1 MEIPNFL
8 KNDLTN
14 DYLKVFLKNK
24 NIPCS
29 NTNKAELL
37 NILKHSLE
45 NKKISEPEFQDF
57 LARFYKY
64 GRNRIVI
71 SNIINLTVLNPIM
84 TKSSLEKRLSNAKEP
99 TGYFNEILEISE
111 TKESNDSMFYQSIKY
126 DENDRTILFER
137 GYFRDEKVVATDSDG
152 TPIYSYKKVFT
163 WIVIDVENRRFNI
176 HTRDLDPNYF
186 GKNTTIRQTND
197 TFLDIFKKMFSF
209 TVSSALNEERTLYN
223 IYKHMTET
231 AEAPFKNMITDEI
244 KKEISDLYIRVSDIL
259 EYNTS
264 KDKLKIPNRFERL
277 FERGLINQNFEIY
290 SRYEVGKVGIIKR
303 IVFFDGTG
311 ANVSAMVKE
320 ISENISSYDIY
331 FDTRDTLDERKAL
344 NKLWAFWYFKS
355 SLDSKEEKY
364 EVKMEIE
371 DDFYVTHFLRKNILE
386 EVAEYVFQ
394 QFRKFEVLNA

>member
-1 MEIPNFL
+1 MEVPNFL

-14 DYLKVFLKNK
+14 DYLKVFLKK
-24 NIPCS
+24 KSIPCS
-29 NTNKAELL
+29 NTNKAELMD
-37 NILKHSLE
+37 ILKQALDDE
-45 NKKISEPEFQDF
+45 IISGSEFQDF

-71 SNIINLTVLNPIM
+71 SNIINVTLLNPIM
-84 TKSSLEKRLSNAKEP
+84 TKSSLEKKLRSAKEP
-99 TGYFNEILEISE
+99 TGYFNEILDISE
-111 TKESNDSMFYQSIKY
+111 TRESEDSIFYQSIKY
-126 DENDRTILFER
+126 DENDRTLLFER
-137 GYFRDEKVVATDSDG
+137 GYFRDEQVVSTDADG

-163 WIVIDVENRRFNI
+163 WILIDIENRRFNI
-176 HTRDLDPNYF
+176 HTHDLGPNYF
-186 GKNTTIRQTND
+186 GKNNTLRQTNN
-197 TFLDIFKKMFSF
+197 TFLGIFKKMFSF
-209 TVSSALNEERTLYN
+209 TVSKVINEERTLYN

-244 KKEISDLYIRVSDIL
+244 KKEISDLYVRVSDIL
-259 EYNTS
+259 EYNKA

-290 SRYEVGKVGIIKR
+290 SQYEEGKVGIIKR
-303 IVFFDGTG
+303 IVFFDSTG

-394 QFRKFEVLNA
+394 QFRKFEILNS